1 MNGGENITESKELLK
16 ELAYKGLEKRKLSNN
31 QEARDRLEHEL
42 SIILNSDLE
51 NFFLNTSYVANLL
64 KSKGIRLGPAR
75 GSAGGSLTSYCLNI
89 TEINPL
95 KYNLSFAR
103 FLNEERASHSMS
115 DIDIDIPRDK
125 RQESLNLIKK
135 EFGQDKAF
143 QVINQIR
150 FTDKT
155 SIKALARIYDV
166 PFDEVNRITSLINSP
181 NDINENERV
190 KNFLNKYPEIKEN
203 MSKINGMLST
213 YGVHAGA
220 LILFPE
226 SIESL
231 ASTVKVNNEIVCSY
245 DGRTCDDLMLL
256 KQDLLGLNTLTII
269 NDCINLVD
277 KNFKFPEEFND
288 PKVYE
293 NIQKSCLGIFQLES
307 SSAEDFIR
315 KLKPTNFDDLVAALA
330 LIRPGS
336 AQNGDDKKYIQNKN
350 KNEIEYEIP
359 ELESILEPTKDCLIY
374 QEQAMQ
380 IAKELAGFSDSE
392 ADTLRKGIGK
402 KIKEVF
408 DTLKPKFFDGCL
420 SNNISYRTINDIWNK
435 IEKSSEYS
443 FNKSHAVGYATIA
456 YQTAYLKTYHPI
468 SFYLA
473 LLNNTDDEEKRMRI
487 YSELRSIN
495 KPVKNPD
502 INKSKDVIKQD
513 GEDIYLSLS
522 LIKNVGDKAIKNI
535 IELQPFESFDDFI
548 ERRDS
553 RKVNKRVVNALIE
566 SGAFDCFNKNRFE
579 LYKIL
584 NDVDKEWS
592 KEEELYREFNVL
604 KINPRG
610 NLLSFYD
617 TSEFDI
623 DIIPLS
629 QVSNIDGEAQVYTK
643 ALIADVKLKEDY
655 GFFTLTD
662 NNNQITVTISKNH
675 IDRYIDTFNSV
686 GEPVLTSLRTFNGKV
701 YFNSLI
707 SLKNKSH
714 YNKEYDL
721 YTGKT
726 YEILEKIQQDNP
738 VFTIGVATNIN
749 YFTSKK
755 GNKCLRYDLIIN
767 KEKTLLGC
775 MNCFEPPLINDG
787 SYIFL
792 NGGNKPF
799 FNIVKIV

>member
-1 MNGGENITESKELLK
+1 MNGGENIESKELLK
-16 ELAYKGLEKRKLSNN
+16 ELAYKGLEKRGLSSN
-31 QEARDRLEHEL
+31 QEAKDRLEHEL
-42 SIILNSDLE
+42 SIILNSNLE
-51 NFFLNTSYVANLL
+51 NFFLNTSYVSNLL

-75 GSAGGSLTSYCLNI
+75 GSASGSITSYCLNI

-95 KYNLSFAR
+95 NYNLSFAR

-125 RQESLNLIKK
+125 RQESLNLIKQ
-135 EFGQDKAF
+135 EFGKDKAF

-150 FTDKT
+150 FTEKT

-166 PFDEVNRITSLINSP
+166 PFDEVNRITSLITSP
-181 NDINENERV
+181 DDIKNNDRV
-190 KNFLNKYPEIKEN
+190 KAFLDKYPEIKDN
-203 MSKINGMLST
+203 ISKINGMLST

-220 LILFPE
+220 LILFPD
-226 SIESL
+226 SIETL

-245 DGRTCDDLMLL
+245 DGKTCDELMLL
-256 KQDLLGLNTLTII
+256 KQDLLGLTTLTII
-269 NDCINLVD
+269 NDCINLID
-277 KNFKFPEEFND
+277 KDFKFPTEFND
-288 PKVYE
+288 LNVYK
-293 NIQKSCLGIFQLES
+293 NIQQSCLGVFQLES
-307 SSAEDFIR
+307 SLAEDFVKR
-315 KLKPTNFDDLVAALA
+315 LKPTNFDDLVAALA

-336 AQNGDDKKYIQNKN
+336 AQNGDDEKYIQNKN
-350 KNEIEYEIP
+350 INDIQYEIP
-359 ELESILEPTKDCLIY
+359 ELKSILEPTKDCLIY

-420 SNNISYRTINDIWNK
+420 KNNISYQTVNDIWNK

-443 FNKSHAVGYATIA
+443 FNKSHAVGYAIIA
-456 YQTAYLKTYHPI
+456 YQTAYLKTYHPV

-487 YSELRSIN
+487 YSELRNIN

-513 GEDIYLSLS
+513 GDDIYLSLS
-522 LIKNVGDKAIKNI
+522 LIKNVGNKAIENI
-535 IELQPFESFDDFI
+535 ISLQPFTSFDDFL

-566 SGAFDCFNKNRFE
+566 AGAFDCFNTNRFE

-584 NDVDKEWS
+584 NDVDKDNWT

-617 TSEFDI
+617 TSEFNI
-623 DIIPLS
+623 EITPLS
-629 QVSNIDGEAQVYTK
+629 QLSDIDGEVQVYTK

-655 GFFTLTD
+655 GFLTLTD
-662 NNNQITVTISKNH
+662 NNNQITVTISHNH
-675 IDRYIDTFNSV
+675 IDRYIDTFDSV
-686 GEPVLTSLRTFNGKV
+686 GDPVLVSLRTFNGKV

-707 SLKNKSH
+707 SLKDKKK
-714 YNKEYDL
+714 YKKEYEL
-721 YTGKT
+721 YTDKI
-726 YEILEKIQQDNP
+726 YDYLEQLQQDNP
-738 VFTIGVATNIN
+738 LFSIGVATNIN

-755 GNKCLRYDLIIN
+755 GNKCLRYDLILN
-767 KEKTLLGC
+767 KNKTLFGC
-775 MNCFEPPLINDG
+775 MSCYKPPLINDG
-787 SYIFL
+787 NYVFL

-799 FNIVKIV
+799 FNIVNIV